1 MSIVDSDEPRG
12 GGDRPILR
20 VLLVTTMWPTD
31 AHPTRGPYLR
41 DQVMKLRELGVRCD
55 VLTSDGGGMRAYL
68 RLARATRRRV
78 REARYDVVHAHY
90 GFSGIAARAQ
100 FAVPLVVTF
109 HGSDVNPRVDLS
121 GSRTMAGRL
130 ESISSRV
137 LARLVDQVI
146 VVSADLARGLRSRAT
161 VIPVGVDL
169 SAFAPTARDDARAQL
184 NLRPEG
190 RYVMFAADAGVPL
203 KRYALAQQ
211 AVKLVQEDLPD
222 AELIAVHGR
231 PHQEMPV
238 WMNACDALIITSTSE
253 GSSVVLKEALACNLP
268 VVSVPVGDAVER
280 LGGVESCRVVAAE
293 LHAIADALKHVLCSP
308 RPASARGSIHDLD
321 TTLLAKRVVEV
332 YRNAMISN

>member
-20 VLLVTTMWPTD
+20 VLVVTTMWPTD
-31 AHPTRGPYLR
+31 AHPARGPYIR

-55 VLTSDGGGMRAYL
+55 VLRSDGGGMRAYL
-68 RLARATRRRV
+68 RLARATRRHV

-90 GFSGIAARAQ
+90 GFSGIAARVDCSPAGSH
-100 FAVPLVVTF
+100 VPWKRCQPPSRPVGLPD
-109 HGSDVNPRVDLS
+109 HGRPARVDL
-121 GSRTMAGRL
+121 L
-130 ESISSRV
+130 EG

-169 SAFAPTARDDARAQL
+169 AAFVLTARDDARAQL

-190 RYVMFAADAGVPL
+190 RYVMFAADGGVPL
-203 KRYALAQQ
+203 KRYALAEQ

-222 AELIAVHGR
+222 TELIAVHGR
-231 PHQEMPV
+231 PHQEMPA

-280 LGGVESCRVVAAE
+280 LGGVEGCRVVAAE
-293 LHAIADALKHVLCSP
+293 LHAIADALKDVPCSP
-308 RPASARGSIHDLD
+308 RPASARGSIYDLD
-321 TTLLAKRVVEV
+321 TTLVAKRVVEV

>member
-20 VLLVTTMWPTD
+20 VLVVTTMWPTD
-31 AHPTRGPYLR
+31 AHPARGPYIR

-55 VLTSDGGGMRAYL
+55 VLRSDGGGMRAYL
-68 RLARATRRRV
+68 RLARATRRHV

-169 SAFAPTARDDARAQL
+169 AAFAPTARDDARAQL

-190 RYVMFAADAGVPL
+190 RYVMFAADGGVPL

-222 AELIAVHGR
+222 TELIAVHGR

-280 LGGVESCRVVAAE
+280 LGGVEGCRVVAAE

-308 RPASARGSIHDLD
+308 RPASARGSIYDLD
-321 TTLLAKRVVEV
+321 TTLLPSGLSRCIATR
-332 YRNAMISN
+332 